1 MKLIYI
7 LYAVGEGN
15 KDGEFSANSEHARE
29 ILQGVVVDYMCEMS
43 AKIQVKTDLKYVEEI
58 NSAKTITKSVGSA
71 LSVWNLQCGLDCL
84 GFDLISIWF

>member
-1 MKLIYI
+1 MIYI

-15 KDGEFSANSEHARE
+15 KDGKFSANSRHTRE
-29 ILQGVVVDYMCEMS
+29 IICGVVIEYMCEMS
-43 AKIQVKTDLKYVEEI
+43 AKIRMKADLKYVEKI
-58 NSAKTITKSVGSA
+58 NSEKTITKSVGSD